1 MALDDLRQFIDALRK
16 EGELVEIDEP
26 VDPELEITEIT
37 DRVSKA
43 GGAALLFR
51 NPKGS
56 TMPVLI
62 NQFGSM
68 KRMSMALGGQDLDAI
83 AEQLGG
89 VLEMQ
94 VPQGIVAKVKA
105 LGKLKNLADSAPKL
119 VKSAPCQEIVME
131 QPDLD
136 ALPILKTWPGDGGP
150 FVTLPVVFTK
160 DPQGR
165 RNAGMYRLQKF
176 DAKTTGMHWHIH
188 KDGAENFRAAGDRIE
203 VAVAIGTDPATTYAA
218 TAPLPKGIDEMM
230 LAGFLKGSPVEM
242 VKCRTIDMEV
252 PATAEII
259 LEGYVDKGELRREGP
274 FGDHTGY
281 YSLAGDYP
289 VFHLSAI
296 THRRDPIY
304 ATTIVGRPPMEDC
317 FLGKATERL
326 FLPLLKMT
334 LPEMVDMNLPLEGVF
349 HNCAILSIKKSYPM
363 HAKKVMSAVW
373 GLGMLSLTKFVVIVD
388 EHVDAHDES
397 EVAWRVFNNVDP
409 RHDVMITEG
418 PLDVLDHSSPTAN
431 YGAKMGLDATK
442 TWPSEGYD
450 REWPDD
456 IAMSEEITRLVDEKW
471 SRYGID
477 LDAR

>member
-1 MALDDLRQFIDALRK
+1 MALDDLRQYITALKK
-16 EGELVEIDEP
+16 EGELVEIAEP
-26 VDPELEITEIT
+26 VDPELEISEIT

-43 GGAALLFR
+43 GGPALLFR
-51 NPKGS
+51 NPRGS
-56 TMPVLI
+56 DLPVLI

-68 KRMSMALGGQDLDAI
+68 KRMSLALGGEHLDAI
-83 AEQLGG
+83 GERLGG

-94 VPQGIVAKVKA
+94 IPHGLVAKVKA
-105 LGKLKNLADSAPKL
+105 LGKLKNLADSAPRM
-119 VKSAPCQEIVME
+119 VKSGPCQEVVME
-131 QPDLD
+131 KPNLD
-136 ALPILKTWPGDGGP
+136 VLPILKTWPGDGGP
-150 FVTLPVVFTK
+150 FITLPVVFTK
-160 DPQGR
+160 DPEGR

-176 DAKTTGMHWHIH
+176 DSRTTGMHWHIH

-218 TAPLPKGIDEMM
+218 TAPLPRGIDEMM

-242 VKCRTIDMEV
+242 VKCRTVDMEV

-259 LEGYVDKGELRREGP
+259 LEGYVEKGDLRREGP

-289 VFHLSAI
+289 VFHLTCM

-349 HNCAILSIKKSYPM
+349 HNCAIMSIKKSYPM

-388 EHVDAHDES
+388 EHVNVHDES

-409 RHDVMITEG
+409 RRDVMITDG
-418 PLDVLDHSSPTAN
+418 PLDVLDHSSPTAG

-442 TWPSEGYD
+442 TWPSEGHD

-456 IAMSEEITRLVDEKW
+456 IAMTDEIKNLVDEKW

-477 LDAR
+477 LDAG

>member
-1 MALDDLRQFIDALRK
+1 MALDDLRQFINALK
-16 EGELVEIDEP
+16 QAGELVEVNEP
-26 VDPELEITEIT
+26 VNPELEISEIT

-43 GGAALLFR
+43 GGPALLFR
-51 NPKGS
+51 NPQGS
-56 TMPVLI
+56 NLPVLI

-68 KRMSMALGGQDLDAI
+68 KRMSMALGGADLDAI

-119 VKSAPCQEIVME
+119 VKSGPCQEVVMDE
-131 QPDLD
+131 PNLD
-136 ALPILKTWPGDGGP
+136 VLPILKTWPGDGGP
-150 FVTLPVVFTK
+150 FITLPVVFTK
-160 DPQGR
+160 DPEGR

-176 DAKTTGMHWHIH
+176 DAKATGMHWHIH
-188 KDGAENFRAAGDRIE
+188 KDGAENFRAAGKRIE

-242 VKCRTIDMEV
+242 VKCRTVDMEV

-259 LEGYVDKGELRREGP
+259 LEGYVEKGELRREGP

-289 VFHLSAI
+289 VFHLTCV

-326 FLPLLKMT
+326 FLPLLKVT

-373 GLGMLSLTKFVVIVD
+373 GLGMLSLTKFVVIVA
-388 EHVDAHDES
+388 EHVDVHDES

-409 RHDVMITEG
+409 RRDVMISEG

-442 TWPSEGYD
+442 TWPSEGHD

-456 IAMSEEITRLVDEKW
+456 ISMSDEVKHLVDEKW
-471 SRYGID
+471 PSYGID
-477 LDAR
+477 LDVG